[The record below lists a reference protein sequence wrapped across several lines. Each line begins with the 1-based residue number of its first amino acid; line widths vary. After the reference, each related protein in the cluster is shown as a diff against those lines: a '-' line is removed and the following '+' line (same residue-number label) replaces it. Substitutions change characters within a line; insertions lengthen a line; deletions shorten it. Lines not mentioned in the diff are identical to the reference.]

1 MNVLVTGASGLVGR
15 AVRAYLQARGHRVV
29 PLQRHRAEAGAPWW
43 DPAAGAIDLAPGGPW
58 EGVVHLAGESIA
70 GGRWTAAR
78 KARIRDSR
86 VRGTELLSR
95 ALAAGGAPPAVLVSA
110 SAIGFYGDRGDAVL
124 DEGAAPGA
132 GFLCNVCRAWEAA
145 AAPAAAA
152 GIRVVHPR
160 IGLVLARDGGA
171 LPRMV
176 TPFRLGLGGILGGGR
191 QYMSWVTLRDLL
203 AILEQ
208 ALTDPRLAGP
218 VNAVA
223 PGAVTN
229 REFTR
234 SLGRVL
240 GRPALLPAPAW
251 ALRLALGE
259 MADALLLASARV
271 SPGRLLAA
279 NFAFRDPELDPA
291 LRHVLG

>member
-15 AVRAYLQARGHRVV
+15 AVRAYLQERGHRVV
-29 PLQRHRAEAGAPWW
+29 PLQRQRAEPGAPWW
-43 DPAAGAIDLAPGGPW
+43 DPADGAIDLAPGGPW
-58 EGVVHLAGESIA
+58 DAVIHLAGESIA

-78 KARIRDSR
+78 KARIRESR
-86 VRGTELLSR
+86 VRGTDLLSR
-95 ALAAGGAPPAVLVSA
+95 ALAAERAPPSVLISA

-132 GFLCNVCRAWEAA
+132 GFLCGVCRDWEAA
-145 AAPAAAA
+145 AAPAVAA

-160 IGLVLARDGGA
+160 LGLVLARDGGA
-171 LPRMV
+171 LPRML
-176 TPFRLGLGGILGGGR
+176 TPFRFGLGGVLGSGR

-208 ALTDPRLAGP
+208 ALTDTRLAGP

-229 REFTR
+229 GEFTR
-234 SLGRVL
+234 ILGRVL
-240 GRPALLPAPAW
+240 HRPALLPAPAW

-259 MADALLLASARV
+259 MAEALLLASARV
-271 SPGRLLAA
+271 NPRRLLQA
-279 NFAFRDPELDPA
+279 NFNFRDPELDPA